1 MSTSIERQAKG
12 RRCLVMG
19 LGAFGG
25 GLGVTRALVKAGA
38 TEVLVTDV
46 ATPDRLEAPLRELDP
61 LVRDGKVRLRLGGHD
76 LQDFE
81 RAELVVAN
89 PAVPRP
95 WANEFLL
102 AARAAGARITTEMR
116 LALEALPANR
126 TIAITGT
133 AGKSTTSA
141 MVAHLLD
148 GHAGR
153 ATLAGN
159 IGGSL
164 LESAPQP
171 GPRDWLVLEL
181 SSFMLWWLGPD
192 SGATAWHARI
202 AALTNLADN
211 HLDWH
216 GDAAHYSASKAV
228 IRSQNQAAFV
238 SRFDL
243 DEPGAAARF
252 ATLAPGA
259 WWRGGALDP
268 AIEARAE
275 LAARCPLPGEHNI
288 RNARLA
294 LQVAAA
300 ALRADGIEPDLEALA
315 QRLTSFR
322 GLPHRLALVHEAGGI
337 RWFDDSKATTPEATL
352 LAVAS
357 FPEPRRVHLIAGGY
371 EKNIDLTAIAE
382 LAPRLAGLYAIGA
395 TAEQVARSGGTMC
408 GTLEAAIDRIRTR
421 VRSGDVVLLS
431 PGCASWDQYLNYEE
445 RGRRFAALARAR

>member
-1 MSTSIERQAKG
+1 MSASLETQARG

-25 GLGVTRALVKAGA
+25 GLGVTRALVRAGA
-38 TEVLVTDV
+38 AEVLVTDT
-46 ATPDRLEAPLRELDP
+46 AKPDRLEAALAELEP
-61 LVRDGKVRLRLGGHD
+61 LVRAGSVRLRLGAHD
-76 LQDFE
+76 LDDFR

-89 PAVPRP
+89 PAVQRP
-95 WANEFLL
+95 WANEYLT
-102 AARAAGARITTEMR
+102 AARKAGARVTTEMR
-116 LALEALPANR
+116 LALEALPAAR

-141 MVAHLLD
+141 MIAHLLD
-148 GHAGR
+148 GRPGR

-164 LESAPQP
+164 LEKAPALAAN
-171 GPRDWLVLEL
+171 DWLVLEL

-192 SGATAWHARI
+192 SGGRPWHARI
-202 AALTNLADN
+202 AVLTNLADN

-216 GDAAHYSASKAV
+216 GDAGHYSASKAV
-228 IRSQNQAAFV
+228 IRDAGQAAFV
-238 SRFDL
+238 SRFEQD
-243 DEPGAAARF
+243 DPAAAARF

-259 WWRGGALDP
+259 WWRGGVLDP
-268 AIEARAE
+268 AIEADPS
-275 LAARCPLPGEHNI
+275 LVDGCPLPGEHNR

-300 ALRADGIEPDLEALA
+300 ALRADGHTPDLRALA
-315 QRLTSFR
+315 ARLSSFH
-322 GLPHRLALVHEAGGI
+322 GLPHRLALVHEHGGI

-352 LAVAS
+352 LAVSS

-371 EKNIDLTAIAE
+371 DKDIDLSAIAR

-395 TAEQVARSGGTMC
+395 TAAVVARDGGTLC
-408 GTLEAAIDRIRTR
+408 GTLEAATERIRAAAR
-421 VRSGDVVLLS
+421 PGDVVLLS

-445 RGRRFAALARAR
+445 RGRRFAALARSR

>member
-1 MSTSIERQAKG
+1 MNASIERQAKG

-25 GLGVTRALVKAGA
+25 GLGVTRALARAGA
-38 TEVLVTDV
+38 VEVLVTDLS
-46 ATPDRLEAPLRELDP
+46 TPDRLQTPLQELEP
-61 LVRDGKVRLRLGGHD
+61 LVRTGQVRLRLGGHD
-76 LQDFE
+76 VQDFE

-89 PAVPRP
+89 PAVPKP
-95 WANEFLL
+95 WDNIYL
-102 AARAAGARITTEMR
+102 AASRAAGARITTEMR
-116 LALEALPANR
+116 LALESLPANR
-126 TIAITGT
+126 VIAVTGT

-141 MVAHLLD
+141 MIAHLLD
-148 GHAGR
+148 GHPGR
-153 ATLAGN
+153 ALLAGN

-164 LESAPQP
+164 LERAPTL
-171 GPRDWLVLEL
+171 GANDWLVLEL

-192 SGATAWHARI
+192 SGAPAWHAHI

-228 IRSQNQAAFV
+228 IRAAGQAAFV

-243 DEPGAAARF
+243 DEPRAAAHF
-252 ATLAPGA
+252 ATLGAGA
-259 WWRGGALDP
+259 WWRGGTLDP
-268 AIEARAE
+268 AIEADPT
-275 LAARCPLPGEHNI
+275 LTSHCPLPGEHNR

-300 ALRADGIEPDLEALA
+300 ALRADGLTPDLHALA
-315 QRLTSFR
+315 ARLASFH
-322 GLPHRLALVHEAGGI
+322 GLPHRLALVHESGGI

-352 LAVAS
+352 LAISS
-357 FPEPRRVHLIAGGY
+357 FPEPAKVHLIAGGY
-371 EKNIDLTAIAE
+371 EKKIDLSSIAG

-395 TAEQVARSGGTMC
+395 TAAKIAGDGGTIC
-408 GTLEAAIDRIRTR
+408 GTLEAAVDRIRSAAR
-421 VRSGDVVLLS
+421 PGDVVLLS

-445 RGRRFAALARAR
+445 RGRQFAALARSR